1 MIDLFSTEQMRDAE
15 ERAEIEYGIPL
26 SELMENAGKRLF
38 ENAAEMLK
46 DKKRVTILCG
56 KGNNG
61 GDGYVCAALL
71 LDKGYDVKVYG
82 ISREAL
88 SPGSLACKAA
98 FAYESAG
105 GVINPLTQDILSSD
119 LDSDLLIDAL
129 LGTGL
134 TRPLSELYVHVICE
148 INKSGVPVL
157 SCDLPSGINADTGET
172 MGAAVKA
179 DRTLMLGLA
188 KLACRIYPGREYFGE
203 LKICDIGLPH
213 ELTSSYT
220 AINI

>member
-1 MIDLFSTEQMRDAE
+1 MLDLFSTAQMRDAE

-26 SELMENAGKRLF
+26 AELMDNAGTRLF
-38 ENAAEMLK
+38 ENAAEMLG
-46 DKKRVTILCG
+46 DKKRVLLLCG

-71 LDKGYDVKVYG
+71 LNQGYDVAVYG
-82 ISREAL
+82 VSRESL
-88 SPGSLACKAA
+88 EPGSLAGNAA
-98 FAYESAG
+98 AAYERAG
-105 GVINPLTQDILSSD
+105 GTINPLTPGFTSD
-119 LDSDLLIDAL
+119 LKAGLIVDAL

-134 TRPLSELYVHVICE
+134 ARSLSELYIQVINE
-148 INKSGVPVL
+148 INNSGIPVL
-157 SCDLPSGINADTGET
+157 SCDLPSGVNADTGEI

-179 DRTLMLGLA
+179 KRTLMLGLA
-188 KLACRIYPGREYFGE
+188 KLACRLSPGRECFGE
-203 LKICDIGLPH
+203 LRIADIGLPH